1 MASVRDLVPLSR
13 SALARVAAEID
24 THHVCDEGYSQFIFR
39 HMLDFLQHHKG
50 TWEEKDLFLLGGL
63 YRFAPSAYRADKPQ
77 METLYGSDVMTLIPD
92 IDDNRDKR
100 EDAPISERSNI
111 LEILEVVV
119 AMRTGGLLM
128 RDRVEK
134 MSPEKRREG
143 RITAKQYLE
152 ARPAL
157 VSAPELETALRKE
170 IDHWLDVIEKTPY
183 TEPEAGK
190 KTAIRDIVLA
200 AKPAG
205 TYRPAWL
212 RPKRGWRG

>member
-24 THHVCDEGYSQFIFR
+24 THRACDEGYSQFIFR
-39 HMLDFLQHHKG
+39 HMLDFLQNHKG

-77 METLYGSDVMTLIPD
+77 METLYGSNVTALIPD

-143 RITAKQYLE
+143 RMTAKQYLE
-152 ARPAL
+152 ARSAL

-183 TEPEAGK
+183 TEPEEEREHIARESLPAG
-190 KTAIRDIVLA
+190 
-200 AKPAG
+200 KPAG
-205 TYRPAWL
+205 KYRPAWL
-212 RPKRGWRG
+212 RPHRGWRG